1 MATRIFIADDHA
13 MVRVGLRQVLSAVPD
28 FVVVGEAENGR
39 RVLDAREL
47 ATCDVL
53 VLDLSLPVIAGS
65 EVLHR
70 VRTLHPHLAVVV
82 HSMHPEPQFKRRA
95 LEAGAVAYV
104 SKEAPPSDLVD
115 AVRRAVSSPAPRAS
129 ELPPEPARHATLS
142 PREHQVF
149 QLILAG
155 RQVADIASELDVH
168 SCTVSNHLARIRAK
182 LGVTTTAGIV
192 RYAYDEGIV
201 APALARAGDEDA
213 G

>member
-1 MATRIFIADDHA
+1 M
-13 MVRVGLRQVLSAVPD
+13 
-28 FVVVGEAENGR
+28 
-39 RVLDAREL
+39 
-47 ATCDVL
+47 
-53 VLDLSLPVIAGS
+53 
-65 EVLHR
+65 
-70 VRTLHPHLAVVV
+70 
-82 HSMHPEPQFKRRA
+82 
-95 LEAGAVAYV
+95 
-104 SKEAPPSDLVD
+104 
-115 AVRRAVSSPAPRAS
+115 
-129 ELPPEPARHATLS
+129 
-142 PREHQVF
+142 F